1 MIEHLKSQNGKS
13 IISRIYG
20 CFTIE
25 TDVFDSVDVIVMENR
40 NIPKSKESDKMSF
53 DIKGSKKGRL
63 VEFPPEQQH
72 WWLKNLNHKKLMKDL
87 NYIEINRAYDK

>member
-1 MIEHLKSQNGKS
+1 MIIHLKNSKGKS

-40 NIPKSKESDKMSF
+40 NIPNSLNSDKMSF

-63 VEFPPEQQH
+63 TDFPE
-72 WWLKNLNHKKLMKDL
+72 N
-87 NYIEINRAYDK
+87 E